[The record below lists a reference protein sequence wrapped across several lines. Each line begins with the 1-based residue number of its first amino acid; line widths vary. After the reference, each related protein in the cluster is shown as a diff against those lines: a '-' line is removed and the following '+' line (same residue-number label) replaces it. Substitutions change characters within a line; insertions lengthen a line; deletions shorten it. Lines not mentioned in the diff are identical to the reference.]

1 MDLMKNEKLLLL
13 VVSIVCL
20 MVMDSCEVKSQ
31 DPIEVLLPIDS
42 LRLLTIHPQDYY
54 GRSSVFFTQE
64 ARAKPEAVKQY
75 CKVVYKASEITET
88 MVVNQSAIVTI
99 NETSGIAVNFN
110 DVIEGDLNQAVSNFN
125 SISDI
130 TIDSLSYSFSNLIG
144 NENASIVSAS
154 LKINDFTVSVVS
166 DLNIAQEIDN
176 ESVFQITD
184 LNILDQLETSFLN
197 NSSVTLNLS
206 GMAISDE
213 GDVSFEKAIAMQLTA
228 SF

>member
-1 MDLMKNEKLLLL
+1 MKKLFPFLL
-13 VVSIVCL
+13 VLFVVQ
-20 MVMDSCEVKSQ
+20 SCEEPV
-31 DPIEVLLPIDS
+31 
-42 LRLLTIHPQDYY
+42 
-54 GRSSVFFTQE
+54 
-64 ARAKPEAVKQY
+64 
-75 CKVVYKASEITET
+75 EITET

-184 LNILDQLETSFLN
+184 LNVLDQLETSFLN
-197 NSSVTLNLS
+197 NSSVALNLS
-206 GMAISDE
+206 GMALSEE
-213 GDVSFEKAIAMQLTA
+213 GDVSFEIGVSMQLTA

>member
-1 MDLMKNEKLLLL
+1 M
-13 VVSIVCL
+13 
-20 MVMDSCEVKSQ
+20 
-31 DPIEVLLPIDS
+31 
-42 LRLLTIHPQDYY
+42 
-54 GRSSVFFTQE
+54 
-64 ARAKPEAVKQY
+64 
-75 CKVVYKASEITET
+75 
-88 MVVNQSAIVTI
+88 
-99 NETSGIAVNFN
+99 
-110 DVIEGDLNQAVSNFN
+110 
-125 SISDI
+125 
-130 TIDSLSYSFSNLIG
+130 SYSFSNLIG

-166 DLNIAQEIDN
+166 DLNIEQEIDN

-213 GDVSFEKAIAMQLTA
+213 GDVSFEIVISMQLTA

>member
-1 MDLMKNEKLLLL
+1 MKKLFPFLL
-13 VVSIVCL
+13 VLFVVQ
-20 MVMDSCEVKSQ
+20 SCEEPV
-31 DPIEVLLPIDS
+31 
-42 LRLLTIHPQDYY
+42 
-54 GRSSVFFTQE
+54 
-64 ARAKPEAVKQY
+64 
-75 CKVVYKASEITET
+75 EITET

-184 LNILDQLETSFLN
+184 LNVLDQLETSFLN
-197 NSSVTLNLS
+197 NSSVALNLS
-206 GMAISDE
+206 GMAISEE
-213 GDVSFEKAIAMQLTA
+213 GDVSFEIGVSMQLTA